1 MAADVATVGLM
12 QPAIAEELH
21 PATASELASGSPDG
35 GEPSSGV
42 SHIRGSSLLLVGRA
56 STMAVNFVIQLLIV
70 RHLTKSEYGAF
81 AYALSL
87 ASLTQS
93 FITLGL
99 DKGVGRFLPMYD
111 EAGDRSR
118 MAGAIAFL
126 VGTVTGLGLLAIVAL
141 YLFRGWLGSHV
152 ITDPSALSLLLVLV
166 ALAPA
171 QAIDD
176 AITSLFAVFAKPKS
190 IFFRRYVIEPMLRLG
205 VVVAVVAGGS
215 GVRTLAIGYVGACVL
230 GALGYGYLLLGLL
243 RSHHLLGWFRPRR
256 ITVPWKEVLA
266 FSIPLLTTDLV
277 FVALGTTDAV
287 LLAHFRNITE
297 VASIRAV
304 APLAGMNLLVMSSFT
319 ILFGPA
325 AARLYAR
332 KDQRGVHDLYWRS
345 AIWIAVL
352 TFPLFALSTTV
363 GGAIT
368 SLYGARYASSAPIL
382 ALLAIGNYANAA
394 VGFNG
399 LTIRIYGRLGIIM
412 AANLG
417 ALVANIGLGFLLI
430 PRFGAVGAAVGTCL
444 TMIAHNIMKQIGLQI
459 ATGISFFDKQYLRV
473 YGGIA
478 VAMLVLG
485 GAAVAFHPSPIVG
498 VLLAGVAWLA
508 LVRVS
513 RRQLAVAETF
523 PELLR
528 IPGVG
533 PLAAWFL
540 GGPGHARTAGRG
552 V

>member
-1 MAADVATVGLM
+1 MATDLTTIGTVVLADDADRAG
-12 QPAIAEELH
+12 PPE
-21 PATASELASGSPDG
+21 PGSPSLSTIAA
-35 GEPSSGV
+35 PTSGA
-42 SHIRGSSLLLVGRA
+42 SHIRGSSLLLVGRS

-70 RHLTKSEYGAF
+70 RHLAKSEYGAF

-87 ASLTQS
+87 VSLAQS

-99 DKGVGRFLPMYD
+99 DKGVSRFLPMYD

-126 VGTVTGLGLLAIVAL
+126 VGTVTALGLMAVLAVNA
-141 YLFRGWLGSHV
+141 FHGWLGSHA
-152 ITDPSALSLLLVLV
+152 IADPSAVSLLVVLV

-176 AITSLFAVFAKPKS
+176 AITSMFAVFAKPTS
-190 IFFRRYVIEPMLRLG
+190 IFFRRYVVEPGLRLG
-205 VVVAVVAGGS
+205 VVLAVVAGG
-215 GVRTLAIGYVGACVL
+215 GGARGLAIGYVGACVL
-230 GALGYGYLLLGLL
+230 GALGYGYLLLGVL
-243 RSHHLLGWFRPRR
+243 RSHSLLGWFRPAR

-287 LLAHFRNITE
+287 LLAHFRNTTE
-297 VASIRAV
+297 VASLRAV
-304 APLAGMNLLVMSSFT
+304 GPLAGMNLLVMSSFT

-332 KDQRGVHDLYWRS
+332 KDQRGVDHLYWSS

-352 TFPLFALSTTV
+352 TFPFFALSTTV
-363 GGAIT
+363 AGPIT
-368 SLYGARYASSAPIL
+368 SLYGAQYAGSAPIL

-399 LTIRIYGRLGIIM
+399 LTIRIYGRLGILM

-417 ALVANIGLGFLLI
+417 ALVANVGLNLVLI
-430 PRFGAVGAAVGTCL
+430 PRFGALGAAVGTCL
-444 TMIAHNIMKQIGLQI
+444 TMVAHNIMKQVGLKM
-459 ATGISFFDKQYLRV
+459 ATGIHFLDRRYLRV
-473 YGGIA
+473 YVGISVAILALGLIA
-478 VAMLVLG
+478 VT
-485 GAAVAFHPSPIVG
+485 FHPSPVVG
-498 VLLAGVAWLA
+498 VVLAGVAWLA
-508 LVRVS
+508 LIRIA

-528 IPGVG
+528 IPLVG
-533 PLAAWFL
+533 PLAARFL
-540 GGPGHARTAGRG
+540 GRPDESVIAGRG
-552 V
+552 L